1 MELPSSVFRHGGTR
15 TIARIHS
22 RRGWL
27 PLRGGPVES
36 EGYVPGRWASAAGH
50 LARSGL
56 GVFPLAP
63 ASPVG

>member
-1 MELPSSVFRHGGTR
+1 MELPSSVTAAQGPS
-15 TIARIHS
+15 RIHS
-22 RRGWL
+22 KRGWL
-27 PLRGGPVES
+27 PLRGGPVGS